1 MKFPVVVEKKKDK
14 YGDRV
19 FEAFCPLFHDART
32 FSPCDD
38 KEDAIEEVQEIIQ
51 DEVDELVDSGK
62 SLPKMPDANILKKQY
77 PDAKVYW
84 VKIDANSDDEDDGY
98 LFGNDGDDTEE
109 DEEDNEEP
117 ENIEEE
123 EYNEEIDDLLDEDDE
138 EE

>member
-38 KEDAIEEVQEIIQ
+38 KHDAIEEVQEIIQ
-51 DEVDELVDSGK
+51 DEVDELVDNK
-62 SLPKMPDANILKKQY
+62 LPLPSLPKADELKKKY

-84 VKIDANSDDEDDGY
+84 VAVETDAEIEEDDYEDDDDDDDADDVINDEEDDGPEY
-98 LFGNDGDDTEE
+98 
-109 DEEDNEEP
+109 DEEM
-117 ENIEEE
+117 
-123 EYNEEIDDLLDEDDE
+123 DDLLDDDDE
-138 EE
+138 E